1 MTITQ
6 LVIHFPIDGLLGYFQ
21 FGAIWNKAA
30 INILDQSF
38 LWLHS
43 FLLDICIGREQL
55 DHRVDECLTW
65 LETHKYLSNLIFITF
80 PAPTSIVYEG
90 QLLCVL
96 ISPSY
101 CQSFNFSHFHGVKW
115 YFTVVLI
122 LIFPIVLIQWGSCDK
137 ITIDSIA

>member
-55 DHRVDECLTW
+55 DHRVDECLT
-65 LETHKYLSNLIFITF
+65 
-80 PAPTSIVYEG
+80 
-90 QLLCVL
+90 
-96 ISPSY
+96 
-101 CQSFNFSHFHGVKW
+101 
-115 YFTVVLI
+115 
-122 LIFPIVLIQWGSCDK
+122 
-137 ITIDSIA
+137 